1 MLISVP
7 MGTDGAFSHLI
18 GATLP
23 LFMDSDKV
31 FDVHARRVNFS
42 RLKCL
47 IFTAEEFAVHDR
59 KSRCG

>member
-1 MLISVP
+1 

-31 FDVHARRVNFS
+31 FDVHARRVNS
-42 RLKCL
+42 TETKYSCL
-47 IFTAEEFAVHDR
+47 YFAVNY
-59 KSRCG
+59 S